1 MSMPGWLHYL
11 YMADPEDAR
20 RIGRS
25 SIVWWVAITTI
36 TLGFLLYMY
45 AYHRQYAL
53 LTQAER
59 PAIYS
64 EYMSN
69 NKYRTIEGLPRL
81 FTIMNFW
88 SSFSK
93 FVPMLILVGFNLIPK
108 AYEGFS
114 RMVSKISVIDPH
126 RQILIGFL
134 FYLCFTIFEA
144 VFSVLMII

>member
-45 AYHRQYAL
+45 AYYRQYAR

-69 NKYRTIEGLPRL
+69 DQYRAMEKLARED
-81 FTIMNFW
+81 TIMNFW
-88 SSFSK
+88 SNFSK
-93 FVPMLILVGFNLIPK
+93 LVPMLILVGFSLIPK

-114 RMVSKISVIDPH
+114 
-126 RQILIGFL
+126 
-134 FYLCFTIFEA
+134 
-144 VFSVLMII
+144 